1 MTNKRGDPKLL
12 GLGFSV
18 FLAIVLV
25 ELFGSPLMKSASIII
40 GLFVGCLVSGLTGY
54 WSMSNV
60 DAAPSVTFLWV
71 LTFPLSVD
79 GALVLPLL
87 IMFICEAVS
96 CMPDIL
102 ATSEISGV
110 EIEGT
115 EFNSRVQGGIM
126 CDGIGSLISALG
138 TGPPMVRY
146 GSLPLTLFAVLYL
159 DQIGPSTRSF
169 QTDVIIVK
177 LETTESLL

>member
-1 MTNKRGDPKLL
+1 MTNKRGDSKLL

-18 FLAIVLV
+18 FLAIVFI
-25 ELFGSPLMKSASIII
+25 ELFGSPLMKSASVII
-40 GLFVGCLVSGLTGY
+40 GLFVGCLVSGLAGY

-87 IMFICEAVS
+87 IMFVCEAVS

-115 EFNSRVQGGIM
+115 QFNSRVQGGIM
-126 CDGIGSLISALG
+126 CDGVGSLISALG

-146 GSLPLTLFAVLYL
+146 GSLPTTLFAFQYIAQVA
-159 DQIGPSTRSF
+159 PSARNL
-169 QTDVIIVK
+169 QTNVKTVK
-177 LETTESLL
+177 LATTES